1 MFVDVFHLAI
11 ALIPLALY
19 LILLGG
25 IHLRGRPFVTTGGKD
40 VAALAIA
47 ISGFAVVGP
56 MELFFPEPAAREIGG
71 LVWVLMMTFYALCS
85 MLTVLVLKPR
95 LIIYNVSYERLR
107 PVLGEIVPKLDSDA
121 RWAGECLVL
130 PNLAIQLHLESSSV
144 TRNAQLIA
152 TGTRQGLEGWKRLE
166 SELAAALRDRN
177 SPRNPLGVS
186 LSIAGVALM
195 CCVLL
200 LLARDSEA
208 VAQSLKDWLRR

>member
-1 MFVDVFHLAI
+1 
-11 ALIPLALY
+11 
-19 LILLGG
+19 
-25 IHLRGRPFVTTGGKD
+25 
-40 VAALAIA
+40 
-47 ISGFAVVGP
+47 
-56 MELFFPEPAAREIGG
+56 
-71 LVWVLMMTFYALCS
+71 
-85 MLTVLVLKPR
+85 LVLKPR